1 MSEII
6 KHDGVVERILDD
18 SHLQVRIVQT
28 SACASCKAAGHC
40 TSAESK
46 EKIVDVWVDDTR
58 NYAEGQNVI
67 VMASMK
73 TGMTAVLI
81 GFVAPVVLVLLAVVI
96 TLQLT
101 STPGDGNST
110 TDQAFAALAGLLV
123 LIPYYLV
130 LYSCRSVLKSK
141 FAFWLA

>member
-28 SACASCKAAGHC
+28 SACASCKAAAHC

-46 EKIVDVWVDDTR
+46 EKIVDVWVDNAR
-58 NYAEGQNVI
+58 SYAEGQSVM

-81 GFVAPVVLVLLAVVI
+81 GFVVPVALVLLAVAI
-96 TLQLT
+96 TLQLI
-101 STPGDGNST
+101 STPGEESST
-110 TDQAFAALAGLLV
+110 TNQAFAALAGILV
-123 LIPYYLV
+123 LIPYYLG
-130 LYSCRSVLKSK
+130 LYSCRSLLKSK